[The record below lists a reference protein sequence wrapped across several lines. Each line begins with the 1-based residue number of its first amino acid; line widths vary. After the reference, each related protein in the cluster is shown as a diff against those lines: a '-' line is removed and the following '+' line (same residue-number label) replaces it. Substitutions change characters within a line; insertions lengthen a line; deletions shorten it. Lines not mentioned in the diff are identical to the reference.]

1 MFSLKTDIVPKK
13 VKEYFDKGER
23 KIIKV
28 EPNDDYSL
36 TVTFD
41 NNEARIYDMSN
52 NLYGI
57 FEFLQDKNNFKKVFI
72 DEFGNI
78 TWEREQKVGSG
89 KPFSNRID
97 ICKDSVYMNS
107 KPAN

>member
-1 MFSLKTDIVPKK
+1 LKTDIMPKK
-13 VKEYFDKGER
+13 VKEYFEKGKR

-28 EPNDDYSL
+28 VPNDDYSL

-41 NNEARIYDMSN
+41 NSEVRIYDMSS
-52 NLYGI
+52 NLYGV
-57 FEFLQDKNNFKKVFI
+57 FEMLKDKNNFNQVFI

-78 TWEREQKVGSG
+78 AWERKQNVDSG
-89 KPFSNRID
+89 KAWNNKIE
-97 ICKDSVYMNS
+97 ICKDSVYMDS